1 MKSTLW
7 EDKLVFMT
15 KEKRFLL
22 FKGAKKKPCM
32 SSEDLTIKTK
42 IDSLKHSKKNE
53 SKSYNKDAV
62 YWYFQYTQ
70 SWLTAISDVTTV
82 SG

>member
-1 MKSTLW
+1 
-7 EDKLVFMT
+7 MT

-32 SSEDLTIKTK
+32 SSEDLKIKTK

-62 YWYFQYTQ
+62 Y
-70 SWLTAISDVTTV
+70 
-82 SG
+82 

>member
-1 MKSTLW
+1 
-7 EDKLVFMT
+7 MT

-42 IDSLKHSKKNE
+42 IDSLKHSKKMRA
-53 SKSYNKDAV
+53 SHTTKMQFID
-62 YWYFQYTQ
+62 
-70 SWLTAISDVTTV
+70 ISNIHNHD
-82 SG
+82 